1 MTDRLQRLRTLY
13 PDVSQSALMN
23 LPAAFEGDAA
33 KVHLFAASWS
43 TAEVLSSMLK
53 KHVLGL
59 GSPDATVH
67 PDVLGPTFRELAD
80 LHSRGLL
87 EDVRNMAR
95 RRGGVEKAAVVEAFM
110 QRVGKVMT
118 LQDDVRAA
126 MLEKS
131 PSRTRS
137 R

>member
-1 MTDRLQRLRTLY
+1 VTDRLQRLRSLY
-13 PDVSQSALMN
+13 PDVSVSVLMN

-33 KVHLFAASWS
+33 KVHAFAATWS

-59 GSPDATVH
+59 GKPEARVH
-67 PDVLGPTFRELAD
+67 PDIVGPTFRELAD
-80 LHSRGLL
+80 LHSWGLL
-87 EDVRNMAR
+87 DDVRRMAR
-95 RRGGVEKAAVVEAFM
+95 RSGGVEKAAVVEAFM
-110 QRVGKVMT
+110 QRVEKVMT

-126 MLEKS
+126 TLEQS
-131 PSRTRS
+131 ASRDRS

>member
-33 KVHLFAASWS
+33 KVHLFAATWS

-59 GSPDATVH
+59 GRPEASVH
-67 PDVLGPTFRELAD
+67 PDVRRPHLQRTGGPSF
-80 LHSRGLL
+80 RGL
-87 EDVRNMAR
+87 V
-95 RRGGVEKAAVVEAFM
+95 GGCSKHGPA
-110 QRVGKVMT
+110 
-118 LQDDVRAA
+118 VRAA
-126 MLEKS
+126 LKK
-131 PSRTRS
+131 RRS
-137 R
+137 

>member
-13 PDVSQSALMN
+13 PDVSASVLMN

-33 KVHLFAASWS
+33 KVHSFAATWS

-53 KHVLGL
+53 KHVLAL
-59 GSPDATVH
+59 GRPEARIH
-67 PDVLGPTFRELAD
+67 PDIVGSTFSELAD
-80 LHSRGLL
+80 LHSGGLL
-87 EDVRNMAR
+87 DDVRKMAR
-95 RRGGVEKAAVVEAFM
+95 RPGGVDNAAVVEAFM
-110 QRVGKVMT
+110 QRVEKVKT

-126 MLEKS
+126 TLEQS
-131 PSRTRS
+131 LSRARS

>member
-1 MTDRLQRLRTLY
+1 VTDRLQRLRTLY
-13 PDVSQSALMN
+13 PDVSASVLMN

-33 KVHLFAASWS
+33 KVHAFAATWS

-59 GSPDATVH
+59 GRPEARVH
-67 PDVLGPTFRELAD
+67 PEIVGPTIKELAD
-80 LHSRGLL
+80 LHSGGFL
-87 EDVRNMAR
+87 EEVRKMAR
-95 RRGGVEKAAVVEAFM
+95 RPGGVEKSAVVEAFM
-110 QRVGKVMT
+110 QRVEKVMT

-126 MLEKS
+126 TLEQS
-131 PSRTRS
+131 APRARS

>member
-13 PDVSQSALMN
+13 PDVSVSVLMN

-33 KVHLFAASWS
+33 KVHAFAATWS
-43 TAEVLSSMLK
+43 KAEVLSTMLK

-59 GSPDATVH
+59 GRPEAMVH
-67 PDVLGPTFRELAD
+67 PDIVGSTFRELAD
-80 LHSRGLL
+80 LHSGGFLD
-87 EDVRNMAR
+87 DVRRMAR
-95 RRGGVEKAAVVEAFM
+95 RPGGVEKAAVVEAFM
-110 QRVGKVMT
+110 QRVEKVTT

-126 MLEKS
+126 TLEQS
-131 PSRTRS
+131 ASRARS

>member
-1 MTDRLQRLRTLY
+1 VTDRLQRLRTLY
-13 PDVSQSALMN
+13 PDVSASALMN

-33 KVHLFAASWS
+33 KVHVFAATWS

-59 GSPDATVH
+59 GRPEATVH
-67 PDVLGPTFRELAD
+67 PDVVGPSIRELAD
-80 LHSRGLL
+80 LHSGGLL
-87 EDVRNMAR
+87 EDVRRMAR
-95 RRGGVEKAAVVEAFM
+95 RPGGVEKSAVVEAFM
-110 QRVGKVMT
+110 QRVDKVMT

-126 MLEKS
+126 TLEQS
-131 PSRTRS
+131 ASRTRS

>member
-33 KVHLFAASWS
+33 KVHLFAATWS

-59 GSPDATVH
+59 GTPDATVH

-95 RRGGVEKAAVVEAFM
+95 RPGGVEKAAVVEAFM

-126 MLEKS
+126 TLEQS
-131 PSRTRS
+131 SSRARS

>member
-1 MTDRLQRLRTLY
+1 
-13 PDVSQSALMN
+13 MN

-33 KVHLFAASWS
+33 KVHLFAATWS

-59 GSPDATVH
+59 GRPDATVH

-80 LHSRGLL
+80 LHSWGLL

-95 RRGGVEKAAVVEAFM
+95 RPGGVEKAAVVEAFM

-126 MLEKS
+126 TLEQS
-131 PSRTRS
+131 SSRARS